1 VLPLRSCFCRRDL
14 DKFFAY
20 YTLADRIFHI
30 NCLLAILAA
39 ILFIFSTIRTC
50 SVLHLR
56 DRARHTT
63 RDCRRAICLLLVDHD
78 QRDAHRCDIID
89 LSLEDNHNSM
99 TKKKTAKTVEDKID
113 DLALMVG
120 RGLEE
125 VRTEVRE
132 STQATAARFD
142 SIDEGLE
149 RIEFQVS
156 GHDRRMTVLEDRVRQ
171 LATKVGLSFN

>member
-1 VLPLRSCFCRRDL
+1 
-14 DKFFAY
+14 
-20 YTLADRIFHI
+20 
-30 NCLLAILAA
+30 
-39 ILFIFSTIRTC
+39 
-50 SVLHLR
+50 
-56 DRARHTT
+56 
-63 RDCRRAICLLLVDHD
+63 
-78 QRDAHRCDIID
+78 
-89 LSLEDNHNSM
+89 M